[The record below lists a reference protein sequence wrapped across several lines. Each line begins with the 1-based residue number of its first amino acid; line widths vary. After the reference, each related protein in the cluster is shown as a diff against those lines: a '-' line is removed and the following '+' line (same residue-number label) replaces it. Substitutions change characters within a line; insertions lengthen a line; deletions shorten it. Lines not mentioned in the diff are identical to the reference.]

1 MISKYSK
8 FNGLALPNQPVHVMG
23 IVNLTPDSFS
33 DGGKF
38 NSPKVALQRIKNL
51 VKEGATIIDLGAES
65 TRPGAEPVS
74 VNEELDRLM
83 PVLTE
88 LPKDEFLI
96 SVDSF
101 KIEVQAAV
109 AEAGAHIINDIYG
122 GSQEL
127 YQIAE
132 KHQCGLILMHTSG
145 SPQTMQNL
153 TDYDGMDV
161 VQAVSKYFAQKHKE
175 LNRYDIPRYWL
186 DPGIGFGKT
195 AQQCVKL
202 LQDTRKFTGE
212 NHGILIGAS
221 RKSWIG
227 KTMGADLEHR
237 LGASIA
243 SALHAANE
251 GAEII
256 RVHDVQET
264 CQALEAQHL
273 LNSSSIGTQQL
284 ILEDIETRTHIGI
297 HEEERVTEQG
307 IRISLKME
315 SDFSKVIAS
324 DDLAEGVDYV
334 DIINEVRSYCG
345 AHRGNTLE
353 HLAEMLALHLKKTFK
368 AEAIE
373 LTLDKPRYTGKL
385 ELSAIRFHVRR

>member
-1 MISKYSK
+1 MNSKYSR
-8 FNGLALPNQPVHVMG
+8 FNGLAMPNQPVHVMG

-38 NSPKVALQRIKNL
+38 NSPNIALERIRNL

-83 PVLTE
+83 PVLKE

-101 KIEVQAAV
+101 KLEVQEAA
-109 AEAGAHIINDIYG
+109 AKAGAHIINDIYG
-122 GSQEL
+122 GSKEL
-127 YQIAE
+127 FQIAE
-132 KHQCGLILMHTSG
+132 KHQCGLVLMHTSG
-145 SPQTMQNL
+145 SPQTMQNQ
-153 TDYDGMDV
+153 TDYDGMDIVKV
-161 VQAVSKYFAQKHKE
+161 VSEYFDQKHCE
-175 LNRYDIPRYWL
+175 LKGFDIPRYWL

-195 AQQCVKL
+195 PKQCVKL
-202 LQDTRKFTGE
+202 LQNTRKFTGE
-212 NHGILIGAS
+212 HHGVLIGAS

-227 KTMGADLEHR
+227 KTMGADVEHR

-243 SALHAANE
+243 SAMHAAHE
-251 GAEII
+251 GAEIV
-256 RVHDVQET
+256 RVHDVLET
-264 CQALEAQHL
+264 CQALETQHL
-273 LNSSSIGTQQL
+273 LRSTRNGNQQL

-315 SDFSKVIAS
+315 SDFSKVITT
-324 DDLAEGVDYV
+324 DDLSDGVDYV
-334 DIINEVRSYCG
+334 DIIQEVRRYCG

-353 HLAEMLALHLKKTFK
+353 HLAEMLALHLKKEFK
-368 AEAIE
+368 ADAIE
-373 LTLDKPRYTGKL
+373 LTLDKPRYTRKL
-385 ELSAIRFHVRR
+385 ELSAIRFHVRL